1 MITKMIIKKNIKGFT
16 LVELLFTIT
25 IGLLLLSAIYV
36 AVQSGQRSS
45 IALEQKVTAQQDV
58 RAALEIMALEIS
70 MASYNPL
77 FQPTTM
83 WVAPPDGVVVPAN
96 RGFQEATANSITVE
110 MDIGGSS
117 GSTNPTGVVG
127 DGNNEVIRY
136 IYDTATQ
143 RITRSTNYSGNFD
156 FLGCTDANGDGRCDN
171 NQSLRNV
178 MVVNNTLA
186 IPMFRYFDGTNTETA
201 NIPDIRRVD
210 ITIAIDSDVI
220 DPNTGQRRR
229 MIYST
234 SVIPRNHA
242 ITGF

>member
-16 LVELLFTIT
+16 LVEILFTIT

-36 AVQSGQRSS
+36 AIQSGQRSS
-45 IALEQKVTAQQDV
+45 VALEQKVTAQQDV
-58 RAALEIMALEIS
+58 RAALEIMALEIGMS
-70 MASYNPL
+70 SYNPM
-77 FQPTTM
+77 F
-83 WVAPPDGVVVPAN
+83 APNSIWRDPNSINCAGSGIGNN
-96 RGFQEATANSITVE
+96 RGFQIAAANSIAVE
-110 MDIGGSS
+110 MDIG
-117 GSTNPTGVVG
+117 STGAISDN
-127 DGNNEVIRY
+127 NNEVIQY
-136 IYDTATQ
+136 IYDTDGQ
-143 RITRSTNYSGNFD
+143 RITRATNCSNPND

-178 MVVNNTLA
+178 RVVNNTLA

>member
-16 LVELLFTIT
+16 LVEILFTIT

-36 AVQSGQRSS
+36 AIQSGQRSS

-58 RAALEIMALEIS
+58 RAALEIMALEIG
-70 MASYNPL
+70 MASYNPM
-77 FQPTTM
+77 FQSSM
-83 WVAPPDGVVVPAN
+83 WIACSGSATQAN
-96 RGFQEATANSITVE
+96 RGFQEAGANSITVE
-110 MDIGGSS
+110 MDIG
-117 GSTNPTGVVG
+117 STGAIS
-127 DGNNEVIRY
+127 DDNNEVIRY
-136 IYDTATQ
+136 VYDTATE
-143 RITRSTNYSGNFD
+143 RITRATNCGNAFD
-156 FLGCTDANGDGRCDN
+156 FLGCIDANGDGRCDN
-171 NQSLRNV
+171 NLSLRNV
-178 MVVNNTLA
+178 RVVNSTLA

>member
-1 MITKMIIKKNIKGFT
+1 MIIKKNIKGFT
-16 LVELLFTIT
+16 LVEILFTIT

-58 RAALEIMALEIS
+58 RAALEIMALEIG
-70 MASYNPL
+70 MASYNPM
-77 FQPTTM
+77 FQSSM
-83 WVAPPDGVVVPAN
+83 WTACPGGVTILAN
-96 RGFQEATANSITVE
+96 RGLQVATANSITIE
-110 MDIGGSS
+110 MDIGGGPGDTPS
-117 GSTNPTGVVG
+117 GIIR
-127 DGNNEVIRY
+127 DGNNETIEYV
-136 IYDTATQ
+136 YDTAAQ
-143 RITRSTNYSGNFD
+143 RITRATNCGNNFD

-178 MVVNNTLA
+178 RVVNNTLL
-186 IPMFRYFDGTNTETA
+186 IPMFRYFDGTGAETA
-201 NIPDIRRVD
+201 NIPDIRRLD
-210 ITIAIDSDVI
+210 ITIAIDSDAI